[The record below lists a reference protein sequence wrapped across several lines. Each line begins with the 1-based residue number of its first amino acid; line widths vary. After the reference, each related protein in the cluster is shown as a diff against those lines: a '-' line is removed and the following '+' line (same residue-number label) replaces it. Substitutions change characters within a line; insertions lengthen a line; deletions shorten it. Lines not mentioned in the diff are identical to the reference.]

1 MRGFFYTMN
10 FETTDIGRILK
21 NIKLLSATDI
31 FISVMKQSEVQKY
44 IVKLTTD
51 PLRYEFIN
59 SEGKLLSDIGGGYS
73 NFTLSLGQK
82 QGRFKVDLYD
92 SGEFHES
99 FRIENI
105 SATGFDINSDSVKD
119 GVDLKDR
126 WGKEIEGLTF
136 ESVQK
141 AAQFLVNLYFDE
153 ILMKIAV

>member
-1 MRGFFYTMN
+1 MRGF
-10 FETTDIGRILK
+10 
-21 NIKLLSATDI
+21 
-31 FISVMKQSEVQKY
+31 
-44 IVKLTTD
+44 
-51 PLRYEFIN
+51 
-59 SEGKLLSDIGGGYS
+59 S

-82 QGRFKVDLYD
+82 QGRLKVDLYD
-92 SGEFHES
+92 TGEFHES

>member
-1 MRGFFYTMN
+1 MN
-10 FETTDIGRILK
+10 FEQTDIGRMLK

-31 FISVMKQSEVQKY
+31 FVSVMRQREVQEF
-44 IVKLTTD
+44 IVKLNTD
-51 PLRYEFIN
+51 QLRWEFVN

-82 QGRFKVDLYD
+82 SGRFDVDLYD
-92 SGEFHES
+92 TGEFHES

-141 AAQFLVNLYFDE
+141 AAEFMLNLYFED
-153 ILMKIAV
+153 ILIKIAA